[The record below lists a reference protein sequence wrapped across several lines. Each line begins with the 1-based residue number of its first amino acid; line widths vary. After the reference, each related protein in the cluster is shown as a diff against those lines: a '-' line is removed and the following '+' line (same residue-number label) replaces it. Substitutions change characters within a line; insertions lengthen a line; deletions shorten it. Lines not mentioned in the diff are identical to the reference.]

1 MTREVL
7 KQNAKQQIKGKIGI
21 LFVISLIVFAINYV
35 ATLIPFAGAIA
46 NAIFITPAFSV
57 ATIMI
62 YFKVCDYQEFK
73 VGEIFDGFYH
83 FWGAFKITFLV
94 GLFTVLWS
102 LLFVIPGIVKS
113 YSYSMALYIWT
124 ENKEMGALEAI
135 SKSKEMM
142 YGHKMDY
149 FVLQLSFIGWGL
161 LTAITFGIAGIYVV
175 PYVYATTINFYRSL
189 KPVVTA
195 EEPTAASAQ

>member
-94 GLFTVLWS
+94 GLFTALWS

-135 SKSKEMM
+135 NKSKEMM
-142 YGHKMDY
+142 DGHKMDY

-189 KPVVTA
+189 KPAVTV